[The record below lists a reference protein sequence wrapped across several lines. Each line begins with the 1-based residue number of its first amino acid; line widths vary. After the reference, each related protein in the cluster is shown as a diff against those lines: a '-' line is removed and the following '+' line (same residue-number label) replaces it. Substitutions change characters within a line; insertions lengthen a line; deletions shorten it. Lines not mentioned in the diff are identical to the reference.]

1 MVRQRHEVAGS
12 RAGVAWDEQPAR
24 GLKNRDAHYV
34 TDAKRDPPRQ
44 WCTGLRCV
52 GPASSF
58 CRSVIFA
65 AALVYKTRISR
76 SRESEDYSDSSCGGE
91 DNGARPDH
99 HGNNS
104 STRGLSETGYIVGRD
119 ATVEARMA
127 EGQYD
132 RLPALAADLANK
144 LARKLEPLR
153 TQARTDDGDARDVAS
168 RLVEAR
174 DEAGLDWIEGC
185 DKDNGN

>member
-1 MVRQRHEVAGS
+1 HEVAGS
-12 RAGVAWDEQPAR
+12 RAGVAWDEQPIR
-24 GLKNRDAHYV
+24 GLKNRSAHYV

-52 GPASSF
+52 GPTSSF

-99 HGNNS
+99 HRNKSGGALVC
-104 STRGLSETGYIVGRD
+104 RAHRFYHPAR
-119 ATVEARMA
+119 VEYLLRPPSAVANPSPARQRNEVSCA
-127 EGQYD
+127 LQVF
-132 RLPALAADLANK
+132 LPS
-144 LARKLEPLR
+144 PY
-153 TQARTDDGDARDVAS
+153 
-168 RLVEAR
+168 
-174 DEAGLDWIEGC
+174 
-185 DKDNGN
+185 

>member
-1 MVRQRHEVAGS
+1 
-12 RAGVAWDEQPAR
+12 
-24 GLKNRDAHYV
+24 
-34 TDAKRDPPRQ
+34 
-44 WCTGLRCV
+44 
-52 GPASSF
+52 
-58 CRSVIFA
+58 VIFA

-119 ATVEARMA
+119 VTVEARMA

-153 TQARTDDGDARDVAS
+153 TQARTTMVMPVTLPPGWLRLATRPAWTGSKAATKTTGIDVVAAFAANVARGPDAVRAS
-168 RLVEAR
+168 GTHTRRVRRLSSITREPWRNVIGALGQR
-174 DEAGLDWIEGC
+174 WHAAT
-185 DKDNGN
+185 

>member
-1 MVRQRHEVAGS
+1 MLPLESTIWFGS
-12 RAGVAWDEQPAR
+12 VTKLPGRAPASL
-24 GLKNRDAHYV
+24 GTNSPPGGSKIVTLTMV

-104 STRGLSETGYIVGRD
+104 STRGLSET
-119 ATVEARMA
+119 ATLWA
-127 EGQYD
+127 ETS
-132 RLPALAADLANK
+132 RSTHAW
-144 LARKLEPLR
+144 RKAKMINCPH
-153 TQARTDDGDARDVAS
+153 
-168 RLVEAR
+168 
-174 DEAGLDWIEGC
+174 
-185 DKDNGN
+185 